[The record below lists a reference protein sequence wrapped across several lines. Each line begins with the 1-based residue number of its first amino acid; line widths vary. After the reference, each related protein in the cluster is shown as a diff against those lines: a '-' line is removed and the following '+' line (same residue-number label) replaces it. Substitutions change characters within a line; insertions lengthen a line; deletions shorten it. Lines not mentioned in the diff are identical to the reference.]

1 MATEYTKEALDKIA
15 RIAADAIM
23 ADLNGDHEGAN
34 AKYAQ
39 ARIVA
44 DQPKS
49 KKK

>member
-23 ADLNGDHEGAN
+23 ADLNGDREGAS

-39 ARIVA
+39 AKIVA